1 MASSRNKKETDPNTR
16 TGNGEVEQT
25 EAADQM
31 QNLPRQEMGAQ
42 PKSTDVD
49 QLTAMFEALAPE

>member
-16 TGNGEVEQT
+16 TAEVEQT

-31 QNLPRQEMGAQ
+31 QNLPRQELGVK
-42 PKSTDVD
+42 PKTTDVD
-49 QLTAMFEALAPE
+49 QLTAMFEALAAE